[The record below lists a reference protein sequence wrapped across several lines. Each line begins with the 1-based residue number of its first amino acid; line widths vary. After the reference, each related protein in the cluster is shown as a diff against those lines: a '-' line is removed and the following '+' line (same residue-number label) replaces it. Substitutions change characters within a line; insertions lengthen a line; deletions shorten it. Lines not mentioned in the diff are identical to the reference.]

1 MAIVKKPQRNTGASQ
16 AAPDE
21 RAAEAFISAA
31 DRPEPGGKTN
41 ARLTPVMF
49 RFDRPMLGR
58 IDEAAKRRGVTR
70 SAWVKF
76 VISRVLESGDN

>member
-1 MAIVKKPQRNTGASQ
+1 MAIAKKPKRNTGASQ
-16 AAPDE
+16 AVPDE

-31 DRPEPGGKTN
+31 GKPEPVETAN

-76 VISRVLESGDN
+76 IISRALESGDN